1 MLRMYRELFRTF
13 GPQHWWP
20 GETPLEVIVGAIL
33 TQNTAWGNVERAI
46 RNLKKARLLSVKGLA
61 GVPRRTLARLVR
73 PSGYFNQKAITLRA
87 FIDFLRDEYSGSLC
101 RMARERT
108 PALRRKLLAV
118 HGIGP
123 ETADS
128 ILLYAF
134 GRRVFVVDAYTVR
147 IFSRHNFVPEDASYH
162 EVQRFIAGN
171 IPKSVRLYNEFH
183 ALIVR
188 AGKEF
193 CRTTPRC
200 DICPLKILFTKLFEP
215 RIERMQRIAF
225 HAEMIKSKHLDPPNP
240 HNPRLIT

>member
-1 MLRMYRELFRTF
+1 VTKGDNVVLRMYDELFRTY

-20 GETPLEVIVGAIL
+20 GETPLEVITGAIL

-46 RNLKKARLLSVKGLA
+46 RNLKRARLLSVKGLA
-61 GVPRRTLARLVR
+61 GTSQRRLARLIR
-73 PSGYFNQKAITLRA
+73 PSGYFNQKAVKLRA
-87 FIDFLRDEYSGSLC
+87 FINLLRDEYGGRLR
-101 RMARERT
+101 RMDRERT

-134 GRRVFVVDAYTVR
+134 GRRAFVVDTYTTR
-147 IFSRHNFVPEDASYH
+147 ILSRHNLVPADASYH
-162 EVQRFIAGN
+162 EVQRFMAGS
-171 IPKSVRLYNEFH
+171 IPRSARLYNEFH

-193 CRTTPRC
+193 CGKIPRC
-200 DICPLKILFTKLFEP
+200 VECPLRHFSRQAKPKLSTGV
-215 RIERMQRIAF
+215 A
-225 HAEMIKSKHLDPPNP
+225 D
-240 HNPRLIT
+240 T